1 MEPTQFALLT
11 CLAVPLLSP
20 KGKAME
26 DIQRFAKAQWSGD
39 LPTGKG
45 KINTGSGAL
54 QDANYTFT
62 SRFERGKGT
71 NPEELI
77 AAAQASCF
85 SMMLTKVLTDM
96 QKPPSVI
103 NTQATITLRR
113 DPAQGFT
120 ISSIALETQGA
131 GEGLDEATFKKAADE
146 AKEKCPVSRLLK
158 PGLESLTV
166 EARLL

>member
-1 MEPTQFALLT
+1 
-11 CLAVPLLSP
+11 
-20 KGKAME
+20 ME
-26 DIQRFAKAQWSGD
+26 DIQRFAKAQWAGD
-39 LPTGKG
+39 LPSGKG

-54 QDANYTFT
+54 ADANYTFV

-77 AAAQASCF
+77 AAAHASCF

-96 QKPPSVI
+96 KKPPSII

-113 DPAQGFT
+113 DEAQGFT
-120 ISSIALETQGA
+120 ISKIELETQGA
-131 GEGLDEATFKKAADE
+131 GEGLDEETFKRAAEE

-158 PGLESLTV
+158 PGLESISV